1 MTLNALVT
9 TENKKYFNYEIQRE
23 NSTKNHLLHDFYLIQ
38 CTMLT
43 IKKDMTLDL

>member
-9 TENKKYFNYEIQRE
+9 TEKKNFNYEIQRE

-38 CTMLT
+38 CTMST